1 MTQFRV
7 AALYKFTPLQADKAL
22 QDHLL
27 SACRTHDVMGTLL
40 LAREGINGTI
50 AGSPDGIEAVL
61 NVIRSLPGCADIEH
75 KDSVASEQPFLRLKV
90 RLKKEIVTLGVEGVD
105 PTRAVGSYVEPED
118 WNDLISA
125 PDVVTIDTRNAYEV
139 RIGQFKGAVD
149 PETTSFREFPD
160 WFRKFRQTRPNA
172 RIAMYC
178 TGGIRCEKSTAFA
191 LAEGL
196 DEVYHLKGGILKYL
210 ETVPE
215 EDSLW
220 EGECFVFDRRVAVG
234 HGLKEGD

>member
-90 RLKKEIVTLGVEGVD
+90 RLKKEIVTLGVEGVK
-105 PTRAVGSYVEPED
+105 
-118 WNDLISA
+118 N
-125 PDVVTIDTRNAYEV
+125 
-139 RIGQFKGAVD
+139 
-149 PETTSFREFPD
+149 
-160 WFRKFRQTRPNA
+160 
-172 RIAMYC
+172 
-178 TGGIRCEKSTAFA
+178 
-191 LAEGL
+191 
-196 DEVYHLKGGILKYL
+196 
-210 ETVPE
+210 
-215 EDSLW
+215 
-220 EGECFVFDRRVAVG
+220 
-234 HGLKEGD
+234 